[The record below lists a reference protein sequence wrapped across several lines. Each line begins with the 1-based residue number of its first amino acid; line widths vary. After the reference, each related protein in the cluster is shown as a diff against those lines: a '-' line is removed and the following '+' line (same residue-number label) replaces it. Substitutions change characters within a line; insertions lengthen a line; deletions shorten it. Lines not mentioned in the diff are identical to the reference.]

1 MATMFRHRKGRFTAT
16 WDTAEVAVVLHLLR
30 LTHDFVAPEREATGD
45 PFLDLVAGLGGT
57 VDPEEPSDPALRR
70 LLPPAHR
77 TDTEQAAEFRRLTE
91 HTLRSRKAANLS
103 TAIAALSEALQG
115 ESSSGEEEPGS
126 AGHEPTQPVKLA
138 LDPDQARALTMAL
151 TDIRLILGE
160 RLEMRTE
167 EDSERLHEEFALALR
182 GEGEMDA
189 ATAQQMAYYDFLTWV
204 QESLTE
210 AMLG

>member
-1 MATMFRHRKGRFTAT
+1 MATMFRARGGRFTAT
-16 WDTAEVAVVLHLLR
+16 WDTGEIAVVLHLLR
-30 LTHDFVAPEREATGD
+30 LTRDFVAPEREDTGD

-57 VDPEEPSDPALRR
+57 VDPQEPSDPALRR

-77 TDTEQAAEFRRLTE
+77 TDGEQAAEFRRLTE

-103 TAIAALSEALQG
+103 TAITALSEAVPDDG
-115 ESSSGEEEPGS
+115 
-126 AGHEPTQPVKLA
+126 GHEPDEPVKLA

-160 RLEMRTE
+160 RLGMRTE
-167 EDSERLHEEFALALR
+167 EDSERLHEEFAAALQ
-182 GEGEMDA
+182 GEGEMA
-189 ATAQQMAYYDFLTWV
+189 PATVQQMAYYDFLTWV

-210 AMLG
+210 AMLS

>member
-1 MATMFRHRKGRFTAT
+1 MATMFRARKGRFTAT
-16 WDTAEVAVVLHLLR
+16 WDTAEAEVVLHLLR
-30 LTHDFVAPEREATGD
+30 LTHDFVAPERRDTGD
-45 PFLDLVAGLGGT
+45 PFLDLVAGLGGP
-57 VDPEEPSDPALRR
+57 VDPKEPSDPALRR

-77 TDTEQAAEFRRLTE
+77 TDQEQASEFRRLTE
-91 HTLRSRKAANLS
+91 HSLRSRKAANLA
-103 TAIAALSEALQG
+103 TAMAVLGKALTVRIPADDELEALR
-115 ESSSGEEEPGS
+115 PDV
-126 AGHEPTQPVKLA
+126 PVKLS
-138 LDPDQARALTMAL
+138 LDADQARAMTMAL

-160 RLEMRTE
+160 RLQMRTE
-167 EDSERLHEEFALALR
+167 EDSERLHEEFAAALE